1 MDGLL
6 LDTERMARDTLLLV
20 AEAHGLMDK
29 ADVLAVF
36 MECVGTRAARS
47 DEIMEA
53 GFGRFTD
60 VAQLRKDWT
69 AALAPLRAG
78 VIPIKEGA
86 ATLFELVQ
94 AKGLPIA
101 VATSTQTDMAEEH
114 LKNAGLWPFVSL
126 IVGGDQVVEGK
137 PAPETYLTAAT
148 RLGVDIA
155 RCVAF
160 EDSDVGTLAAVRSGA
175 RTVQV
180 PDLKQPSETTR
191 ALGHIIAP
199 NLLSGARLAGVVG

>member
-6 LDTERMARDTLLLV
+6 LDTERMARDTLLQV
-20 AEAHGLMDK
+20 AEAHGLIDK

-36 MECVGTRAARS
+36 MDCVGTRAARS
-47 DEIMEA
+47 DEIMQA
-53 GFGRFTD
+53 GFGAFTD
-60 VAQLRKDWT
+60 VVQLRKDWT

-78 VIPIKEGA
+78 VIPTKAGA
-86 ATLFELVQ
+86 ADLFAIVK

-101 VATSTQTDMAEEH
+101 VATSTQTDMAQEH
-114 LKNAGLWPFVSL
+114 LKHAGLWEFVTL
-126 IVGGDQVVEGK
+126 VVGGDQVVEGK
-137 PAPETYLTAAT
+137 PDPETYLTAAA
-148 RLGVDIA
+148 RLGVDVT

-180 PDLKQPSETTR
+180 PDLKQPSDATR

-199 NLLSGARLAGVVG
+199 DLLSGARLAGVVG